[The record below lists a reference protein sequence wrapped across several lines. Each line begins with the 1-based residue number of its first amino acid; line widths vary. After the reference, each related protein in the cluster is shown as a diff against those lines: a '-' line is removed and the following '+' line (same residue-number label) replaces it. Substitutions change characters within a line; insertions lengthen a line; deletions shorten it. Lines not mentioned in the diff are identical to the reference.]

1 MLQAAFSDS
10 CNPHLRRQHVPWL
23 SASLIIFLCKE
34 NDLSKC
40 HWILTPFKDP
50 HYSRMSRVPTKFCK
64 DSQDLTST
72 SNLNFVLFQTTFPV
86 SHHHLSSHTRF
97 LSVSFPLLLPAVFRL
112 PTFSSD
118 LSISS
123 PCTSQLNCYF
133 LSKAIPELPV
143 SSHGTMYLY
152 FREFINLYFFLFLP
166 NECLCIF
173 PTKE

>member
-23 SASLIIFLCKE
+23 SASLMIFLCKE
-34 NDLSKC
+34 NDLSNC

-50 HYSRMSRVPTKFCK
+50 LITEWVESLQSSAKIPRIWLRPAISILSYFKPRS
-64 DSQDLTST
+64 L
-72 SNLNFVLFQTTFPV
+72 
-86 SHHHLSSHTRF
+86 SHHPLSSHTRF
-97 LSVSFPLLLPAVFRL
+97 LSISLPLLLPEVFRL

-118 LSISS
+118 PGISS
-123 PCTSQLNCYF
+123 PFTPQLNCYC